1 MTQDEIELAA
11 RLAKPDLYAK
21 ERLGMNLHPKQAA
34 VLRDL
39 FKKHNY
45 VSFLCSNEVGKTT
58 HVAAPAILYALEIL
72 GAQAISTA
80 GVWMQVAQQLVPAL
94 KMQAHK
100 FPDWDFQDSGI
111 KIGGI
116 DRYVGF
122 STRHEGFAQGFHRK
136 EGMPLLAIVDEAAA
150 VEDKVISGVE
160 DRCNPDYFMLMGSPL
175 DPVGTFYRSGTDL
188 ARFYKHHSLN
198 QTECLT
204 TNGYWIEPITI
215 ERKVAKWG
223 RDNPLV
229 RSNIFGEWPD
239 HVEGALLSIGEFQ
252 ACIEAGKTT
261 QWVNDGQRHGF
272 LDFAAGRAKN
282 VFAIRVGNR
291 VWIEKKWT
299 DFNTMA
305 AVGDFLVIFK
315 KLQREFGLKPQE
327 CEGDAD
333 GLGKPMIDR
342 LKEAGFALNEFRGG
356 RAPRFDTDYQ
366 NAISEAWAEG
376 AGKIKKKEIIIPDD
390 QDFKGQILG
399 RKLKRNS
406 SGKLQLESKED
417 MAKRGLD
424 SPDEADA
431 ILGAMMPNLQMVPR
445 QVVGFEMEPRHASKD
460 NPFGKGTLWTNREDD
475 FEIPGT
481 HTG

>member
-1 MTQDEIELAA
+1 VSPEDIQQAA
-11 RLAKPDLYAK
+11 RLTKPDLYAK
-21 ERLGMNLHPKQAA
+21 DRLGMSLHPKQAA
-34 VLRDL
+34 VLRAL

-111 KIGGI
+111 KIAGI

-136 EGMPLLAIVDEAAA
+136 EGMPLVAIVDEAAA
-150 VEDKVISGVE
+150 VENSVISGVE
-160 DRCNPDYFMLMGSPL
+160 ERCNPDYFMLMGSPL

-188 ARFYKHHSLN
+188 AKFYCHHSLN

-204 TNGYWIEPITI
+204 TNGYWIDPATI

-239 HVEGALLSIGEFQ
+239 HVEGALLSIGEFT
-252 ACIEAGKTT
+252 ACLEWSRTAT
-261 QWVNDGQRHGF
+261 WHNDGTRHAF

-282 VFAIRVGNR
+282 VFAVRIGNR

-305 AVGDFLVIFK
+305 AVGDFLVVFR
-315 KLQREFGLKPQE
+315 KLQREFGLLPEE

-342 LKEAGFALNEFRGG
+342 LKEAGFNLQEFRGG
-356 RAPRFDTDYQ
+356 RAPRYDDDYN
-366 NAISEAWAEG
+366 NAISEAWGEG

-390 QDFKGQILG
+390 LDFRGQILG

-406 SGKLQLESKED
+406 SGKFQLESKED
-417 MAKRGLD
+417 MAKRGLE

-431 ILGAMMPNLQMVPR
+431 ILGAMMPCPQGSPR
-445 QVVGFEMEPRHASKD
+445 QVMGNFNKPHGKD
-460 NPFGKGTLWTNREDD
+460 LIGLTSREERSDHL
-475 FEIPGT
+475 PGT
-481 HTG
+481 YYG